1 MKKIFKVVL
10 ACGVIGWTMSAKAQD
25 LNALRQEIDTLK
37 EEMIILNR
45 KVYRDK
51 TDSAI
56 GFGTSQGANLGEY
69 DEIIRNL
76 NGKIDEFE
84 YRLKQMDERI
94 SALNADVNTRF
105 NMLEGKPIAA
115 GTGSAAE
122 VKRYGPAVANG
133 APKSI
138 VGDAVV
144 SGNLKDLS
152 DNGKESV
159 DSLYKKG
166 LEALKIGDTG
176 AAEQDFLLILE
187 NYPEDKLAGNA
198 QYWLGETYYKDGNYT
213 KAAVAFG
220 KGYEKYKDGNKGAD
234 SLYKLG
240 LSMSQLSKKNEA
252 CAAFKALPTEFP
264 KAETDLKN
272 RAKSQVSKLGCK

>member
-115 GTGSAAE
+115 GTGSAPE

-144 SGNLKDLS
+144 SGNLKDLI

-166 LEALKIGDTG
+166 LEALIR
-176 AAEQDFLLILE
+176 L
-187 NYPEDKLAGNA
+187 
-198 QYWLGETYYKDGNYT
+198 
-213 KAAVAFG
+213 
-220 KGYEKYKDGNKGAD
+220 
-234 SLYKLG
+234 
-240 LSMSQLSKKNEA
+240 
-252 CAAFKALPTEFP
+252 
-264 KAETDLKN
+264 
-272 RAKSQVSKLGCK
+272 